1 LISRVPRNLKKGRI
15 SVKVRRLVPLASGVL
30 AVLALL
36 VAALGASAAPSKS
49 DQATNRIAIVTDI
62 GGLNDKGFN
71 HLSYVG
77 LQRAQRLL
85 KVQGRAFVTNSANDR
100 TPNLAAA
107 AQQGYGLVIPV
118 GVLFAFG
125 PIDAVAP
132 RFPNTKFAG
141 IDVNWPDLKSKPTN
155 VRGIQFKEQE
165 AGYLAGYI
173 AGLVVKDQRGPDVIS
188 AVGANKVTAIVR
200 FIAGYRAG
208 ARRANRGVRVLVNY
222 ANDPTFADQ
231 AKCKETTL
239 NQIERGSK
247 IAFMVAGQCGLGG
260 LTATKERR
268 IWGIGVDAD
277 QSFLGKHILTSAT
290 KKVDVAVYNVIKA
303 YKANPTGFRGGF
315 NTTYSVKNNGVGY
328 GKLST
333 RLSAAKRAEY
343 TKKVE
348 AIRKLI
354 VQGKIKP
361 PSS

>member
-1 LISRVPRNLKKGRI
+1 M
-15 SVKVRRLVPLASGVL
+15 KVRRFLPLGFGVL
-30 AVLALL
+30 AIMAML
-36 VAALGASAAPSKS
+36 VAALAANAATSKS
-49 DQATNRIAIVTDI
+49 NQNANRIAVVTDI

-77 LQRAQRLL
+77 LQRAQRQLN
-85 KVQGRAFVTNSANDR
+85 VQGRVFITNSANDR

-107 AQQGYGLVIPV
+107 AQQGYGLVVPV

-141 IDVNWPDLKSKPTN
+141 VDVNWPDLQSKPSN

-165 AGYLAGYI
+165 AGYLVGYI
-173 AGLVVKDQRGPDVIS
+173 AGLRVKDQPGSDVIS
-188 AVGANKVTAIVR
+188 AVGANKVPAIVR
-200 FIAGYRAG
+200 FIAGYKAG
-208 ARRANRGVRVLVNY
+208 ARRANRRVRVLVNY

-260 LTATKERR
+260 LTAAKERK

-277 QSFLGKHILTSAT
+277 PSFLGKHILTSAT
-290 KKVDVAVYNVIKA
+290 KKVDVAVYDMIKA
-303 YKANPTGFRGGF
+303 FKANPRGFRGGY
-315 NTTYSVKNNGVGY
+315 NANYTVRNGGVGY

-333 RLSAAKRAEY
+333 RLPRAKRLEY
-343 TKKVE
+343 TRKANVIK
-348 AIRKLI
+348 KLI
-354 VQGKIKP
+354 AQGKIKP
-361 PSS
+361 PAA